1 MRPLRAV
8 SRFVVG
14 PQRDHEAVTLV
25 DARLHSR
32 LKRSHRALGFGEPLR
47 KLDFE
52 LCDLLPDRCD
62 SGKDVTRQQAHRELV
77 RVVKNDR
84 VVDRQAKR

>member
-1 MRPLRAV
+1 MTE
-8 SRFVVG
+8 FVVG
-14 PQRDHEAVTLV
+14 PQRDHEAVMFV

-32 LKRSHRALGFGEPLR
+32 LQRGHRALGLGEPLR
-47 KLDFE
+47 KVDFE
-52 LCDLLPDRCD
+52 LRDLVRNRCH
-62 SGKDVTRQQAHRELV
+62 SGKDVTGQQSQSELV

>member
-1 MRPLRAV
+1 M
-8 SRFVVG
+8 
-14 PQRDHEAVTLV
+14 LV

-32 LKRSHRALGFGEPLR
+32 LKSSHRALGFGEPLR

-52 LCDLLPDRCD
+52 LCDLVRYMCD
-62 SGKDVTRQQAHRELV
+62 SGKDVTRQQAQSELV

-84 VVDRQAKR
+84 VGDKQVKC